1 MKFSNPRCLLKAH
14 SAPCRKTTNEVWG
27 LSLSDKDTDTFVTCG
42 DDATLRVWSI
52 KRHQQIKMVRTIMD
66 AQMHEIAP
74 DHRTNE
80 LQDCCRARCVAV
92 DRDGEYIVVGFKDGT
107 LRVYDKDLNQKQLTK
122 NA

>member
-1 MKFSNPRCLLKAH
+1 
-14 SAPCRKTTNEVWG
+14 
-27 LSLSDKDTDTFVTCG
+27 
-42 DDATLRVWSI
+42 
-52 KRHQQIKMVRTIMD
+52 MD